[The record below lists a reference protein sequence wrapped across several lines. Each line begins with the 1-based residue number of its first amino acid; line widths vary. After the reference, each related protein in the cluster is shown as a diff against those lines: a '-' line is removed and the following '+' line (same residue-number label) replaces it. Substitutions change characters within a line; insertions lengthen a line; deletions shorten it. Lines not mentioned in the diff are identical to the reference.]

1 MERQE
6 QFAVISGVPT
16 EELKETIIQI
26 SFEGWSVAEQ
36 IYRGENLWELV
47 LVR

>member
-1 MERQE
+1 MKQRE
-6 QFAVISGVPT
+6 QLAVISGIPT

-26 SFEGWSVAEQ
+26 SFEGWSVSEQ
-36 IYRGENLWELV
+36 IYRGNNLWELV